1 LRGVQGVPQIGV
13 LPHPVAV
20 AANRDDVA
28 VVDEAIDQRRRPTAR
43 RLRSA

>member
-1 LRGVQGVPQIGV
+1 V

-28 VVDEAIDQRRRPTAR
+28 VVDEAIDQRRGHDVVAEDLAPLFKALIRG
-43 RLRSA
+43 